1 MEVDQPTSNPPSPAA
16 EIVNYPKTVSAFG
29 REYRIARFSVGQM
42 IRALPHIAPL
52 GYLMRTATRADAT
65 DILVNALALAGEPAL
80 GLLSVATS
88 EPVEWFDS
96 PDKDPIDGLELLTEV
111 VEANASYFFASANLE
126 RLKTAFARINRVI
139 EQHAP
144 PNVSGGV
151 STPSF
156 VTDTDH

>member
-1 MEVDQPTSNPPSPAA
+1 MEVDQPVNQPPSTGA
-16 EIVNYPKTVSAFG
+16 EIVNYPKKVSAFG
-29 REYRIARFSVGQM
+29 REYKIARFSVGQM

-52 GYLMRTATRADAT
+52 GYLLRQATRADAT
-65 DILVNALALAGEPAL
+65 DMLVNALAIAGEPAL

-96 PDKDPIDGLELLTEV
+96 EDKDPIDGIELLTAI
-111 VEANASYFFASANLE
+111 VEANVSYFFDSANLE
-126 RLKTAFARINRVI
+126 RLKTAFERLNKAI

-144 PNVSGGV
+144 KNDSGPL